1 MYMKR
6 NERNFGELEEVTT
19 VIDRRGLDLKVTLY
33 GEVAWCNGY
42 FYGELDGGTFVKE
55 NSWDPVGNAYY
66 DTHPRFTK
74 VAGVEI
80 GYAREHGS
88 QTRTCMRLRLS
99 TGRVSPRFNMGEMF
113 YNRDIIIARDYL
125 VVKKDKNHAYRI
137 RGYLD
142 DSVLVE
148 AEERFGYQQIMLDG
162 KKGQLYGRM
171 PNESTCVF
179 NATRLGLRRVQAENT
194 LPANLKKEA

>member
-1 MYMKR
+1 M
-6 NERNFGELEEVTT
+6 
-19 VIDRRGLDLKVTLY
+19 
-33 GEVAWCNGY
+33 
-42 FYGELDGGTFVKE
+42 KE

-148 AEERFGYQQIMLDG
+148 AEDGYGFQQIMTDG
-162 KKGQLYGRM
+162 RMGLLYGKIPDGTTRI
-171 PNESTCVF
+171 F
-179 NATRLGLRRVQAENT
+179 NAMQLGLRRVQSDNSSY
-194 LPANLKKEA
+194 LSF